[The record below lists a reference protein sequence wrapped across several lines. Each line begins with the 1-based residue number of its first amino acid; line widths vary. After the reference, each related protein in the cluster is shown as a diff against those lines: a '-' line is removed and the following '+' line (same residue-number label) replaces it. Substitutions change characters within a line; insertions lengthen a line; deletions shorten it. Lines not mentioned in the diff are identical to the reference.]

1 MITSN
6 WRCRVDERADDPVV
20 TVYGSGSGWPNKII
34 KLPLLPLIVLAGPL
48 RPRHAACIAASRD
61 HWAMTSQPNLW
72 RLIRWPI
79 LLLGVA
85 GLGIGTATV
94 LDRTAAREWALTI
107 GAPSLTVLL
116 PVSLLWLVAA
126 LVIYAVRRRR
136 TSSR

>member
-1 MITSN
+1 
-6 WRCRVDERADDPVV
+6 
-20 TVYGSGSGWPNKII
+20 
-34 KLPLLPLIVLAGPL
+34 
-48 RPRHAACIAASRD
+48 
-61 HWAMTSQPNLW
+61 MTSQPNLW

-79 LLLGVA
+79 LLLCVA

-126 LVIYAVRRRR
+126 LVIYAVRRRH